1 MRITVGALRRIINE
15 EKQRLL
21 TETMMEW
28 ENYPSIPDYIMGEVV
43 PELANMIDAKVTVS
57 LGPDVINDIVTN
69 ALMDCMS
76 TIAQDLGID
85 EPPEREYIT
94 LRDPNVN
101 RGR

>member
-1 MRITVGALRRIINE
+1 MKVSKRQLKRIIRE

-28 ENYPSIPDYIMGEVV
+28 ENYPSIPDYVMGEVV
-43 PELANMIDAKVTVS
+43 PELANMIDIELQVEDDHGHLQRRFAA
-57 LGPDVINDIVTN
+57 GPDVINDIVTN

-85 EPPEREYIT
+85 EPPEFE
-94 LRDPNVN
+94 
-101 RGR
+101 